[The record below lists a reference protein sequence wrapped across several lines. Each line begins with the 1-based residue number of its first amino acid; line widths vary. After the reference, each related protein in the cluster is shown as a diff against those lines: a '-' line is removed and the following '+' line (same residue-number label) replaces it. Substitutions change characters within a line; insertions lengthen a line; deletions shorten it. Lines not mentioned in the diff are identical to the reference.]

1 MTDGYDHLT
10 AVPDGYWYDEAE
22 ASRAVTFFEGYLT
35 HTKGKLAN
43 QPFVLEVWQKQLVG
57 NLFGWRRPDGTR
69 RFRTAYF
76 EIPRKN
82 GKSTLAA
89 GIALYLLLADREK
102 GAEVFTAAADRE
114 QASIVY
120 EVARGMAQAN
130 PSIRNRVKA
139 METAKRLVVDSTGSY
154 LKCLSADAFTKHGL
168 NAHGIIFDEVHAQ
181 KNRELWDVLT
191 TSTGAR
197 EQPLTVAI
205 TTAGYDRNSICWEL
219 HDYAVKVRDG
229 IIEDPEFLPAV
240 FAAQDDDDWT
250 DPAVWRKAN
259 PCLGVSLSE
268 DYLEAKCREAQNSPA
283 KENTFRRLHLNQ
295 WTEQDVRWLQ
305 MAKWDACGELPF
317 DPAELEGRVCY
328 GGLDLASTT
337 DVAAFVLM
345 FPPDDPSEPWAVL
358 PRFWVP
364 GDNARAREKRDRV
377 PYTKW
382 ASDGYLTMTEGDVID
397 FDVIRRDVTAAGEVF
412 DIREIAI
419 DRWAAPQITTQLMGD
434 GFDMVPFGQGF
445 ASMSGP
451 TKELEALVL
460 SGRLAHGGNPV
471 LRWMASN
478 VAVEMD
484 AAGNLKPSKR
494 KSNEKIDGIVATVMA
509 AGRAMVSKS
518 SGSSVYEG
526 RGMIVL

>member
-1 MTDGYDHLT
+1 MADGFDHLT
-10 AVPDGYWYDEAE
+10 AVPEGYWYDEAE
-22 ASRAVTFFEGYLT
+22 ASRAVTFFHEYLT
-35 HTKGKLAN
+35 HTKGKLAG
-43 QPFVLEVWQKQLVG
+43 QPFLLEQWQQELIG
-57 NLFGWRRPDGTR
+57 NMFGWRRPDGTR
-69 RFRTAYF
+69 RFRTAYL

-82 GKSTLAA
+82 GKSTIAA

-102 GAEVFTAAADRE
+102 GAEVYTAAADRE

-120 EVARGMAQAN
+120 DVARGMAQSSA
-130 PSIRNRVKA
+130 SIRGRVKA
-139 METAKRLVVDSTGSY
+139 METAKRLVVESTGSY

-240 FAAQDDDDWT
+240 FAADTEDDWT
-250 DPAVWRKAN
+250 SPDVWRKAN
-259 PCLGVSLSE
+259 PCLGISLSE
-268 DYLEAKCREAQNSPA
+268 DYLVAKCREAQNSPA

-295 WTEQDVRWLQ
+295 WTEQEVRWLQ

-317 DPAELEGRVCY
+317 EAADLEGRPCY

-345 FPPDDPSEPWAVL
+345 FPPEDPDEPWAVL

-364 GDNARAREKRDRV
+364 RENARVRERRDRV
-377 PYTKW
+377 PYTHW
-382 ASDGYLTMTEGDVID
+382 ASEGFVTMTEGDVID
-397 FDVIRRDVTAAGEVF
+397 FDVIRREIVEAGKVY

-434 GFDMVPFGQGF
+434 GFEMIPFGQGF

-460 SGRLAHGGNPV
+460 SGRLAHGANPV

-494 KSNEKIDGIVATVMA
+494 KSTEKIDGIVATVMA

-518 SGSSVYEG
+518 SASSVYEG